1 MIARGRHA
9 CSGALAALTL
19 GAALAA
25 ASVARLARANGRP
38 PATNGIHFRPGDP
51 HTLYIAS
58 TFGLLVSHDD
68 GCTVHWICEADLGYG
83 GRWDPAYAIA
93 GDGTIFA
100 TTYTGLRVSR
110 DGGCSFATATAEL
123 PTGAPGRIANR
134 WIDALDLGPDGT
146 LWVGTSD
153 TGVPNDVFVSTDGGA
168 TFSSGGVQSPT
179 MFWKSLKV
187 APSDARRVYV
197 TGYDIAGVALDGGTL
212 PPTPHM
218 LRTDDAGA
226 HWTEVSLAGVAL
238 GATPIVVVLAVDPR
252 NREIV
257 YLVSR
262 DANPPTGD
270 RMYRSDDGGTTF
282 SEVLATAVPVHDI
295 VIDAGTVLVA
305 TQDETGLGGAAY
317 ESTSAGLVFTPMPN
331 APRLACLGKA
341 PDGTLYGCAANWDP
355 DTMAI
360 GHSIDGG
367 ATFRKVWRF
376 AELAGPLACPDG
388 TAERDVCDRQ
398 QWQGVQA
405 QLAAT
410 GPVCGL
416 SASDAAPPGDV
427 PPPSHGCCE
436 TGDAQSALVG
446 ICAIVLWLGR
456 RRRRMQRAPAQQ
468 VCV

>member
-1 MIARGRHA
+1 MIPRGHRHA
-9 CSGALAALTL
+9 GSGALAALVL
-19 GAALAA
+19 PAALAV
-25 ASVARLARANGRP
+25 ASVAHVAQANGRP
-38 PATNGIHFRPGDP
+38 PTTNGIHFRPGDP
-51 HTLYIAS
+51 HALYVAS
-58 TFGLLVSHDD
+58 TFGLLVSEDA
-68 GCTVHWICEADLGYG
+68 GCTMRWICEADLGYG

-123 PTGAPGRIANR
+123 PAGAPGRIADR

-146 LWVGTSD
+146 VWVGTSD
-153 TGVPNDVFVSTDGGA
+153 TGMPNDVFFSTDGGA
-168 TFSSGGVQSPT
+168 TFSSGGVPSPT
-179 MFWKSLKV
+179 AFWKSLQV

-197 TGYDIAGVALDGGTL
+197 TGYDLAGVSLDGGTT

-226 HWTEVSLAGVAL
+226 RWTEVSLAGVAF

-252 NREIV
+252 DPEVV

-262 DANPPTGD
+262 GANPPTGD

-282 SEVLATAVPVHDI
+282 SEVLATADPVHDI
-295 VIDAGTVLVA
+295 VVVDAETVLVA
-305 TQDETGLGGAAY
+305 TQNETGLGGAAY
-317 ESTSAGLVFTPMPN
+317 ESTSAGLMFTRMPN
-331 APRLACLGKA
+331 APQLACLGKA

-360 GHSIDGG
+360 AHSTDGG

-376 AELAGPLACPDG
+376 AELAGALACPDG
-388 TAERDVCDRQ
+388 TAERDVCDRE

-410 GPVCGL
+410 GPVCGA
-416 SASDAAPPGDV
+416 SAADAAPPDHV
-427 PPPSHGCCE
+427 PPPSHGCCD

-446 ICAIVLWLGR
+446 TCAVGLWLGR
-456 RRRRMQRAPAQQ
+456 RRRRMQRASR
-468 VCV
+468 